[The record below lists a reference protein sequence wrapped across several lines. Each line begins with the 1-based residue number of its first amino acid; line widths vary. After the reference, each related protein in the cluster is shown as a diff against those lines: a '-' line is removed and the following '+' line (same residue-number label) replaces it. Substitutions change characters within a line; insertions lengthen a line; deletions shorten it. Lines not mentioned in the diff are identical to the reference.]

1 MMEKA
6 ELNQLVSLYFNTVH
20 HYGVLG
26 FIHPPSFYR
35 LLEAGKAPRE
45 LTAVMIACT
54 LRFACDPTPE
64 TLGRADALV
73 ESNRRVILEYA
84 YDRYGAVELMAM
96 VLTRLYEYSRGN
108 FSSAWMLWG
117 NAVRMMQ
124 FLSLHTFDQTYANT
138 PSLRQNPLLK
148 REALRRL
155 AWCIFY
161 QDTCVD
167 AGQHGVHLLDES
179 GFHIQL
185 PCDEA
190 SFLRDVEVPTALLN
204 PTEAHADQSSVLLG
218 RNPYDP
224 EPHLGLSAHLIR
236 TGNMRRRILHYRSRV
251 RYSTESPEDMLRHMT
266 LVERDL
272 RQLIA
277 QLPSDLAYTEQ
288 NLFVHAS
295 DRPAFVLLHLVRH
308 NCFLMLALTRLNICA
323 RDPGLEERS
332 RAFRRD
338 RIRHALPVSN
348 IVADILRLQVQ
359 CDPNIGAHA
368 YTSLEIMLFDP
379 LHLSRTDASVDP
391 GADKFKEALKRLMDL
406 IRREAP
412 RHEIVRNLRLEACRR
427 LVHFGF
433 QDLLTPSDRNACA
446 SEVGF
451 AGRPNSD
458 EFDFLSMPWNRFNQS
473 KGSRDLPGTP
483 GTEGMLHRGRAAAVV
498 SRGASPFGG
507 GIDAEAV
514 SRQSAALV
522 SGPDNEDQGDEVTVP
537 NVPLTVPELLS
548 MSSTNIDLAASTDVS
563 HQRVSYTPLDQPQ
576 PIPLAPEEFV
586 FPFELSPDGLAQQN
600 RWVDLNYGFGLDLD
614 PIDSGWGWMST
625 QVNQSLP
632 GEGEGG
638 GAGDPVQSAQR
649 DGGERDGGE
658 TREFTDLFDWPSS
671 I

>member
-1 MMEKA
+1 
-6 ELNQLVSLYFNTVH
+6 
-20 HYGVLG
+20 
-26 FIHPPSFYR
+26 
-35 LLEAGKAPRE
+35 
-45 LTAVMIACT
+45 
-54 LRFACDPTPE
+54 
-64 TLGRADALV
+64 
-73 ESNRRVILEYA
+73 
-84 YDRYGAVELMAM
+84 
-96 VLTRLYEYSRGN
+96 
-108 FSSAWMLWG
+108 
-117 NAVRMMQ
+117 MQ

-190 SFLRDVEVPTALLN
+190 SFLRDVEVPTAFLN

-218 RNPYDP
+218 RNTYDP

-368 YTSLEIMLFDP
+368 YTSLESEYGSKSQFEIETESKPFSGFESAP
-379 LHLSRTDASVDP
+379 SRYVC
-391 GADKFKEALKRLMDL
+391 
-406 IRREAP
+406 
-412 RHEIVRNLRLEACRR
+412 ACRPR
-427 LVHFGF
+427 SH
-433 QDLLTPSDRNACA
+433 PSHAL
-446 SEVGF
+446 
-451 AGRPNSD
+451 RP
-458 EFDFLSMPWNRFNQS
+458 
-473 KGSRDLPGTP
+473 
-483 GTEGMLHRGRAAAVV
+483 
-498 SRGASPFGG
+498 SP
-507 GIDAEAV
+507 
-514 SRQSAALV
+514 
-522 SGPDNEDQGDEVTVP
+522 
-537 NVPLTVPELLS
+537 PLTNRCVGRSRSGQVQRGTQTPHGPHQARSPE
-548 MSSTNIDLAASTDVS
+548 A
-563 HQRVSYTPLDQPQ
+563 
-576 PIPLAPEEFV
+576 
-586 FPFELSPDGLAQQN
+586 
-600 RWVDLNYGFGLDLD
+600 
-614 PIDSGWGWMST
+614 
-625 QVNQSLP
+625 
-632 GEGEGG
+632 
-638 GAGDPVQSAQR
+638 
-649 DGGERDGGE
+649 
-658 TREFTDLFDWPSS
+658 
-671 I
+671 